1 MLTLTQTLWL
11 TQCEVYDPQDRK
23 CDLSTRPR
31 FRVNNVT
38 AICYPRSCT
47 GGSLAVYHPEG
58 DSDSHDQWWLV
69 NVVIMIWPMWVFL
82 LPKLL
87 HWGLLCSLPSDNYW
101 NYIIDVDANHDC
113 NVVKI
118 INMIHTEG
126 GVYNVER
133 AAALVL
139 DTDSHF
145 HHSRYLL
152 AGKKTQNHQKQW
164 HHKKLTWLP
173 F

>member
-1 MLTLTQTLWL
+1 M
-11 TQCEVYDPQDRK
+11 YDPQDRK

-38 AICYPRSCT
+38 AICYPCSCI

-58 DSDSHDQWWLV
+58 DSDSHDQRWLV
-69 NVVIMIWPMWVFL
+69 IVVITLWPMWVCL

-87 HWGLLCSLPSDNYW
+87 HWGLVCSLPSDSYW
-101 NYIIDVDANHDC
+101 KCNIDVDANHDS

-118 INMIHTEG
+118 IIMIHTEG
-126 GVYNVER
+126 GVFNVER

-145 HHSRYLL
+145 HHSRYLRPW
-152 AGKKTQNHQKQW
+152 KKRDSRPPKSVTPQT
-164 HHKKLTWLP
+164 LTLLP
-173 F
+173 Y